1 MLKIN
6 KIDTYYGGLHI
17 LKGLS
22 MEVRDG
28 ELVALIGA
36 NGAGKTTLL
45 MAISGIIVPTAGD
58 IEYDGVRI
66 NVLASQDIVKLG
78 ITQIPEGRLIFD
90 ALTVDENLKLGHY
103 LRRDK
108 DGIAH
113 AYEDVYTLCPI
124 LKERGKQI
132 ARTLSGGEQQMLAIA
147 RGLMANPKLIL
158 MDEPSLGLAPVLVE
172 SVAEIIS
179 QIKSRGLT
187 ILLVE
192 QNANMALRLADRGY
206 VLQVGEIV
214 MEDASDKL
222 LNSEEVKK
230 AYLGI

>member
-1 MLKIN
+1 
-6 KIDTYYGGLHI
+6 
-17 LKGLS
+17 
-22 MEVRDG
+22 
-28 ELVALIGA
+28 
-36 NGAGKTTLL
+36 

-66 NVLASQDIVKLG
+66 NGLASQDIVKLG

-113 AYEDVYTLCPI
+113 AYEDVYTLFPI

>member
-66 NVLASQDIVKLG
+66 NGLASQDIVKLG

-113 AYEDVYTLCPI
+113 AYEDVYTLFPI